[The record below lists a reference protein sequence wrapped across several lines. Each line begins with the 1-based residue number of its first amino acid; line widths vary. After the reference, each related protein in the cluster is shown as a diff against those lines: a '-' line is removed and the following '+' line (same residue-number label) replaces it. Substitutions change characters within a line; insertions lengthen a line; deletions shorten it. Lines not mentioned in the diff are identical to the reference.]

1 MRYKITFSEILN
13 DPTLNN
19 LAKRLNKRYLFMSEK
34 DIEYIINET
43 FNSYR
48 IINDR
53 KTETIARSDK
63 KN

>member
-1 MRYKITFSEILN
+1 MKFKMTFSEILN
-13 DPTLNN
+13 DSTLNN

-53 KTETIARSDK
+53 RNQTAARSNE

>member
-1 MRYKITFSEILN
+1 MTFSEILN
-13 DPTLNN
+13 DSTLNN

-53 KTETIARSDK
+53 RNQTAARSNEAD
-63 KN
+63 